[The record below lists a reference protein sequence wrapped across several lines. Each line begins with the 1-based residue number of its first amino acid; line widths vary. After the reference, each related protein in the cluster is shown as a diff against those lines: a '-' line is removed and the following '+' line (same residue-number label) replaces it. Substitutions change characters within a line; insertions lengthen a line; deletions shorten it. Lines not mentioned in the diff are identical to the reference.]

1 MGDHFELL
9 VDRLLTE
16 STLEAAIESR
26 NKSMLAASSAVNDA
40 KIDLNLMKV
49 GLDDIKFPG
58 KLVEC
63 RICHDDDED
72 TNMETPCSC
81 CGSLKYAHRR
91 CIQRWCNE
99 KGDTTC
105 EICHQQFRPGY
116 TAPPPLFQFGRIPM
130 SFRGN
135 WEISRRD
142 LNSTHLVSMVPTDQN
157 VNTSNYDQY
166 SASVTGSLICCRS
179 IVVIVNLLSLL
190 CMYATM
196 PLLLLIVTFPI
207 SVSLVQFMVILILR
221 HTLPLVISENKEYS
235 FPLFL
240 LLLFRTVGVVLPIY
254 FMVRAVALIQRHRRQ
269 HREHLN
275 ALAISSDD
283 ESEQADLQPQPQ
295 PHIIHVL

>member
-49 GLDDIKFPG
+49 GMDDIKFPG

-157 VNTSNYDQY
+157 ITTSNYDQY
-166 SASVTGSLICCRS
+166 SASAAGSLICCRS
-179 IVVIVNLLSLL
+179 IAVI
-190 CMYATM
+190 
-196 PLLLLIVTFPI
+196 
-207 SVSLVQFMVILILR
+207 FMVLLILR
-221 HTLPLVISENKEYS
+221 HTLPLVISGNKEYS

-295 PHIIHVL
+295 PHIIHTETSFLRTWSLLRMGTLKFRCS

>member
-26 NKSMLAASSAVNDA
+26 NKSMLAASSAVNDV

-157 VNTSNYDQY
+157 VNTSNFDQY
-166 SASVTGSLICCRS
+166 SASVTGSVICCRS
-179 IVVIVNLLSLL
+179 IVVIV
-190 CMYATM
+190 T
-196 PLLLLIVTFPI
+196 
-207 SVSLVQFMVILILR
+207 SLVSFMHFMLLLILR
-221 HTLPLVISENKEYS
+221 HTLPLVISGNKEYY

-283 ESEQADLQPQPQ
+283 ESEQADLQPEPQ